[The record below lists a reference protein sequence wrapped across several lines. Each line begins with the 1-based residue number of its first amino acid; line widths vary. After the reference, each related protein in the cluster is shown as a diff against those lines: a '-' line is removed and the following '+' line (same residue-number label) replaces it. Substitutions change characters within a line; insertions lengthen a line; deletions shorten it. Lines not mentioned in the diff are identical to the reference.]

1 LQHRAAGVAERP
13 HGAGAGFVIGEDRG
27 DAAQRADP
35 VHGDRAEL
43 ARVGQDVGGGRVRD
57 DRAPGGH
64 LGRVVVGQ
72 PGLRVHATG
81 AEERLVGV
89 EVGEER
95 LGLRAIAGRVAVPDL
110 PAAQQQVDLFPV
122 GERHRGRHR
131 VRQHPAAE
139 GLRQRPGHLQR
150 GGADVDDDRVPG
162 LDQGRGQPRDGQ
174 LPLGVQGAPGGEVA
188 LGGPDRQRAAVDP
201 LEQPPVP
208 QPAQVAADRLQR
220 HAEPPRE
227 FLGGDRLGLAELG
240 EDGLAALSRQHT
252 APE

>member
-1 LQHRAAGVAERP
+1 
-13 HGAGAGFVIGEDRG
+13 
-27 DAAQRADP
+27 
-35 VHGDRAEL
+35 
-43 ARVGQDVGGGRVRD
+43 VRD

-64 LGRVVVGQ
+64 FGRVIVGQ
-72 PGLRVHATG
+72 PGLRVHAAG

-95 LGLRAIAGRVAVPDL
+95 LGLRAEAGRVAGPDL
-110 PAAQQQVDLFPV
+110 PAAQQQFDLLPV
-122 GERHRGRHR
+122 GERHHGGHR
-131 VRQHPAAE
+131 VGQHPAAE
-139 GLRQRPGHLQR
+139 RFRQRPGDLER
-150 GGADVDDDRVPG
+150 GGADVDDDRVLG
-162 LDQGRGQPRDGQ
+162 LDQGRGQLGDGQ
-174 LPLGVQGAPGGEVA
+174 LAHRVQGAPGGEVA
-188 LGGPDRQRAAVDP
+188 LGRPDRERAAVDP

-227 FLGGDRLGLAELG
+227 FLGGDRLRLAELG

>member
-1 LQHRAAGVAERP
+1 
-13 HGAGAGFVIGEDRG
+13 
-27 DAAQRADP
+27 
-35 VHGDRAEL
+35 
-43 ARVGQDVGGGRVRD
+43 VRD

-72 PGLRVHATG
+72 PGLRVHAAG
-81 AEERLVGV
+81 AEEGLVRV

-95 LGLRAIAGRVAVPDL
+95 LGLRAEAGRVARPDL
-110 PAAQQQVDLFPV
+110 PAAQQQLDLIPV
-122 GERHRGRHR
+122 GERHRGGHR

-139 GLRQRPGHLQR
+139 GFRQGPGHLQR
-150 GGADVDDDRVPG
+150 GGADVDDDRVLG
-162 LDQGRGQPRDGQ
+162 LDQGRGQLGDGQ
-174 LPLGVQGAPGGEVA
+174 LARRVQGAPGGEVA
-188 LGGPDRQRAAVDP
+188 LRGPDRERAAVHP

-227 FLGGDRLGLAELG
+227 FLGGDRLRLAELG